1 MSGRAKLLWVGCCLA
16 LAFNHAR
23 ATITINLDAADLRTS
38 DGQLMPLG
46 GQVLLVASTNDA
58 TFGGP
63 TPAAFASRGDV
74 VLLRR
79 SLDSGLPGFFQAAV
93 NLDFAAFPGLKPG
106 DPIQL
111 YWFPTLTAGDT
122 SPGEGTPYGFYRHGS
137 GLDGSAP
144 WVIPGDGAVVSINFI
159 TVSQGGS
166 NPNELGVANR
176 FIARPVIV
184 SLAGAGTPNVL
195 ITWSATPHQT
205 YRVQYRPDFNSGW
218 SDLLPDVTAT
228 NTTASV
234 VDSSAG
240 AHQRYYRVMIAP

>member
-1 MSGRAKLLWVGCCLA
+1 MNGRAKLFLAGFCLA
-16 LAFNHAR
+16 LICTHAR
-23 ATITINLDAADLRTS
+23 ATVTINLDAADLRTA

-63 TPAAFASRGDV
+63 TPAAFASGGDV

-79 SLDSGLPGFFQAAV
+79 SLDSGQPGYFQAGV

-111 YWFPTLTAGDT
+111 YWFPTLTAGDA
-122 SPGEGTPYGFYRHGS
+122 SPGEGTSFGFYRHATGV
-137 GLDGSAP
+137 DGSAP
-144 WVIPGDGAVVSINFI
+144 WVIPGDGAVVSVNFI

-166 NPNELGVANR
+166 NPNELGYANR
-176 FIARPVIV
+176 FIARPVIL
-184 SLAGAGTPNVL
+184 SLTGAGTPNVV
-195 ITWSATPHQT
+195 ITWSAASNQT
-205 YRVQYRPDFNSGW
+205 YRVQHRPDLNSGW
-218 SDLLPDVTAT
+218 SDLSPDITAT
-228 NTTASV
+228 NTTASM

-240 AHQRYYRVMIAP
+240 VNQRYYRVMIVP